1 MEQTK
6 TISSVLVNK
15 GWSYDLFVINMSLQV
30 NGIIIIKNVLEN
42 KLTNADLHR
51 PL

>member
-6 TISSVLVNK
+6 TISSVLVNN

-30 NGIIIIKNVLEN
+30 NDIIKKNVLEN
-42 KLTNADLHR
+42 KHTNADLHR